1 MCVSV
6 CVCCEVGVR
15 VCVGV
20 GACTRVCLHACLHAA
35 FYQFVGCTAPAL
47 QAVEF
52 DVVYKENLVWVCMQ

>member
-1 MCVSV
+1 M
-6 CVCCEVGVR
+6 R

-35 FYQFVGCTAPAL
+35 FYQFVGCTASAL

-52 DVVYKENLVWVCMQ
+52 DVVFKKNLVWVCMQ